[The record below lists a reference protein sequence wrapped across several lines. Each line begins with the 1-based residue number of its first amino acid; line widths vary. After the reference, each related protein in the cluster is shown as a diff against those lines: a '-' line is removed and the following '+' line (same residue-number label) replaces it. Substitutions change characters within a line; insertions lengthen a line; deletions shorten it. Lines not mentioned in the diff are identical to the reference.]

1 MTKHFLP
8 ENPNNLV
15 KNCLQGYAVCN
26 EHLSVLLNEKV
37 IFNNKHDGSRVTLIS
52 GGGSGHEPG
61 WSGLVGN
68 GMLSACAQGE
78 VFASPNFKNIQ
89 AAEKAVHSEKG
100 TILIVTNYTG
110 DNLYFGMAQQELIAR
125 YGEEK
130 VKLLRCTD
138 DVAIKRSTNSL
149 VGRRTLAGVGVII
162 KMLGAASMDP
172 AYSLDALYNF
182 GANVNKNVVSIN
194 AGLDHVHIP
203 GHAADSNYGKL
214 EPNEIE
220 IGLGIHNEP
229 GFVKIPHVPTNEDLI
244 GQLLNYLLSRDDKE
258 RNYLD
263 YDNSDK
269 FIVLFNNLGGLPIIE
284 EKALLFETVKQL
296 DVNYGIVPHR
306 VLCGNFVTSLNAP
319 IFTITLFNVTKS
331 TCLTFSEDK
340 IFELFDAPTNATNWP
355 NYQDKTTHVLNYKS
369 RVINDFEHY
378 EDLSPDTSKDIKIDS
393 KLLYSILET
402 GSNNLLEFEPLIT
415 EWDTKMGDGDCGKML
430 EIGAKATL
438 EAIKG
443 DNGIAKDGSVLTCLS
458 KILSI
463 LSNDMGG
470 TLGAILY
477 IFVKALINSLIKNLE
492 AAGANKDVNQIFA
505 TSLYQALEILKDFTK
520 ARQGHRTVMD
530 VLIPFVDSFKQS
542 LDIHKA
548 VKTAEDAAEGTRKLA
563 PKLGRATYVG
573 GLEDKTDFPPDPGA
587 YGVYQIIKALDA
599 L

>member
-15 KNCLQGYAVCN
+15 KNCLQGYAVSN

-37 IFNNKHDGSRVTLIS
+37 IFNNKHDSSKVTLIS

-68 GMLSACAQGE
+68 GMLTACAQGE

-125 YGEEK
+125 YGEDK

-149 VGRRTLAGVGVII
+149 VGRRTLAGVGII
-162 KMLGAASMDP
+162 TKMLGAAAMVP
-172 AYSLDALYNF
+172 EYSLDTLYNF
-182 GANVNKNVVSIN
+182 GGNINKNIVSIN

-203 GHAADSNYGKL
+203 GHPSDSNFGQL

-229 GFVKIPHVPTNEDLI
+229 GFLKIPKVPTNEDLVS
-244 GQLLNYLLSRDDKE
+244 QLLQYLLSKDDKE
-258 RNYLD
+258 RNYLE
-263 YDNSDK
+263 YDSSDK

-296 DVNYGIVPHR
+296 DDSYGITPYR

-331 TCLTFSEDK
+331 TCETFSEEK

-355 NYQDKTTHVLNYKS
+355 NYTDETTHIKNYKS
-369 RVINDFEHY
+369 RIIKDFENY
-378 EDLSPDTSKDIKIDS
+378 EDLIPDTSKDVKIDP
-393 KLLYSILET
+393 KLLHSILET
-402 GSNNLLEFEPLIT
+402 GSKNLLEFEPLIT
-415 EWDTKMGDGDCGKML
+415 DWDTKMGDGDCGKML
-430 EIGAKATL
+430 EIGANATL
-438 EAIKG
+438 EALK
-443 DNGIAKDGSVLTCLS
+443 NGLAKDGSVLTSLT

-477 IFVKALINSLIKNLE
+477 IFVKALINQLIKNLE
-492 AAGANKDVNQIFA
+492 SDTKDVNQVFA
-505 TSLYQALEILKDFTK
+505 TSLKGAIEILKDFTK

-530 VLIPFVDSFKQS
+530 VLIPFVDSFNET

-548 VKTAEDAAEGTRKLA
+548 AKVAEDSAEGTRKLA

-573 GLEDKTDFPPDPGA
+573 GLEDKKDFPPDPGA
-587 YGVYQIIKALDA
+587 YGVYQIIKALD
-599 L
+599 LL